1 MMYLFIT
8 GLVSA
13 LDDLVGVTIR
23 SLKAANLFHDTIIV
37 FTSDVSSIYSNVLKR
52 ILLKLGKPLNSSE

>member
-1 MMYLFIT
+1 MVYLFIT

-37 FTSDVSSIYSNVLKR
+37 FTSDVSSIYSL
-52 ILLKLGKPLNSSE
+52 